1 MGVEFSEY
9 RLTQVNATTSVIVT
23 VIIIMIAV
31 CAEQETGLSNVVHK
45 HSLQTAG
52 LQWGSEK
59 DSAGSVW
66 GEGAQKAECLPM
78 TPCRAPGCSTA
89 QSLQTTLTLGKLTD
103 NRQVCTEDQ
112 SIQHADIF

>member
-1 MGVEFSEY
+1 MAVKFLEY
-9 RLTQVNATTSVIVT
+9 RLTQVNVATSVIVT

-31 CAEQETGLSNVVHK
+31 CAEQETGLSNVVRK

-66 GEGAQKAECLPM
+66 GEGGAEGRVPSQGSLAELQAAPS
-78 TPCRAPGCSTA
+78 TPEQRIHSSQNAS
-89 QSLQTTLTLGKLTD
+89 QSGYLH
-103 NRQVCTEDQ
+103 
-112 SIQHADIF
+112 SY